1 MTHVQDGSARAET
14 RLTVLQSSPDVGLDR
29 FAQWLDVPVRLV
41 RLDQG
46 EPVPSLAEVGHGLL
60 VLGGEMTAHS
70 DAEAP
75 WLPAV
80 RALLAETSR
89 TGVPTLG
96 ICLGAQLLAVARGG
110 RVQVAA
116 PPGPEI
122 GVVDLRWRPDAA
134 ADALVGPLLAGRI
147 TPQVTW
153 HDDAVVDLPSGAV
166 WLASSAM
173 YPYQAFR
180 IGSAWG
186 VQFHP
191 EVSPATVAAWAAGR
205 DDVDELDLVTDL
217 AAREEQVTSLARG
230 LAQRFS
236 ELVRTR
242 ADEDTCVS
250 A

>member
-1 MTHVQDGSARAET
+1 MTRVQDDSARAET
-14 RLTVLQSSPDVGLDR
+14 RLTVLQNSPDVGLDR
-29 FAQWLDVPVRLV
+29 FAQWLDVPLRVV

-70 DAEAP
+70 DAETP

-80 RALLAETSR
+80 RALLA
-89 TGVPTLG
+89 
-96 ICLGAQLLAVARGG
+96 G
-110 RVQVAA
+110 RS
-116 PPGPEI
+116 
-122 GVVDLRWRPDAA
+122 
-134 ADALVGPLLAGRI
+134 
-147 TPQVTW
+147 TPQITW

-166 WLASSAM
+166 WLASSAT

-191 EVSPATVAAWAAGR
+191 EASPATVAAWAAER
-205 DDVDELDLVTDL
+205 DEVDEADVVNDL
-217 AAREEQVTSLARG
+217 AARDEQVTALARG
-230 LAQRFS
+230 IAQRFA
-236 ELVRTR
+236 ELVRAR